1 MHAHTGV
8 LLMHVCATTY
18 QWETGNGIW
27 EFIFSLYC
35 MSLEYQTQIIRLSAR
50 NLCHLNHF
58 AGLDFVLIQWV
69 NPEIGSIYRLLL
81 RCLSVPSIF
90 FFRSSFVLFFLL
102 WSYKKFSGSGSWA
115 LFIPSAH
122 LLFHFFHYFIFI
134 RSLHL
139 FWGRAAFSMYW
150 ILVCVVWAP
159 GLVAWNCFTLSLS
172 SDDLYFNFKG
182 EFC

>member
-90 FFRSSFVLFFLL
+90 FF
-102 WSYKKFSGSGSWA
+102 A
-115 LFIPSAH
+115 L
-122 LLFHFFHYFIFI
+122 LLFYSFSSGHI
-134 RSLHL
+134 RSFLVQGVGHYSFLVLIYYSISFIISFL
-139 FWGRAAFSMYW
+139 FVPCISFGE
-150 ILVCVVWAP
+150 
-159 GLVAWNCFTLSLS
+159 GLPSLCIGFLYVLSEL
-172 SDDLYFNFKG
+172 LA
-182 EFC
+182 